1 MGHMKDF
8 DIRIRNGG
16 DDAIAAVSE
25 YVAALRITA
34 AERQAIEVA
43 CEDLRHQE
51 EVATLRGLLQRMD
64 CAQSPRWIPVS
75 ERLPEEGEVVLAY
88 LPKQIDVESGVYAAM
103 LSKLQTLKG
112 TFSTSFGFGFEATH
126 WMPLPEPP
134 EVT

>member
-8 DIRIRNGG
+8 DRRIRQGG
-16 DDAIAAVSE
+16 DDAITAVSE

-75 ERLPEEGEVVLAY
+75 ERLPEEEMVLVWSSSNGLHLAR
-88 LPKQIDVESGVYAAM
+88 LDSRRQWMDADDNHGKKI
-103 LSKLQTLKG
+103 
-112 TFSTSFGFGFEATH
+112 TH

-134 EVT
+134 WT